1 MSALGTLLDRG
12 NRIVCGLDLLL
23 QVLNVHF
30 VGNRLKLLL
39 HFQQLL
45 HKPVGV
51 EHCEV
56 QK

>member
-1 MSALGTLLDRG
+1 MSALGTL
-12 NRIVCGLDLLL
+12 LDLLL